1 MAETV
6 IVATVRVLVEKLV
19 GVAAEGIGGVLGV
32 KNELNKLKKSL
43 DRMKAFLSDA
53 DRRQV
58 EETTVRL
65 WLKNLEEVI
74 YEVDN
79 LLDEY
84 NYEILRRKVEIRNQL
99 RRKVCFFF
107 SFSNPFLFRVI
118 IAHKIKDVNMKLE
131 KLDEEADRHGIRK
144 GIVDSAFFVPPVI
157 ETDSISVDPIFLGRE
172 NDVSDI
178 VNMLL
183 LKRILEILTKGDVQ
197 VECQEDILQ
206 DLQKKLAEGRY
217 LLVLDDLWN
226 DKYWEN
232 FRRALLG
239 INSKRGNFI
248 IVTTRSKEVASIV
261 GPKYQYSLNKLSDS
275 DCLDIIKKRAFCEG
289 DEVSVDL
296 EPIVRKI
303 ACKCGGLPLAANII
317 GGTLQRIGKDEWGS
331 VSESELL
338 DSNEDAIGVLKVSF
352 DRLPSP
358 LLKKCFAYCSILRK
372 DAEIEKE
379 RLIQLWMAE
388 GLLAETDSSD
398 MESLGNRVY
407 DTLLQN
413 FFFQEEVKDEYGN
426 IKHSKM
432 HDLLH
437 DLACLIS
444 TAETFNMENPKT
456 ESPGDQ
462 VKYVVMK
469 SHVDQEPLGLI
480 RQNLAIMRAFV
491 LGSKVHDLFNDCKYL
506 RVLDLQQTD
515 IEELTTS
522 IAKLIHF
529 RFLDVSFTK
538 IRAFPKSLCKLYNLQ
553 TLRAIRCN
561 NLTQLPRQLQNLLNL
576 RHFIVENAFFTA
588 FQMPLEIGKL
598 TCLRTLKFFNVGQE
612 NGHRIEELENL
623 RHLKGELEIRNLE
636 HVNDQEAAARAGLVR
651 KPNIHKLVLV
661 WSESREDKPHN
672 DGEVLEGLE
681 PHPNIKSL
689 TIKRFSGEK
698 FSLWMMNRSVGDAR
712 RLDKLIELKLIDCER
727 CQEIPTLGHLPR
739 LKILE
744 LVGFKNVKSIGMS
757 FYYPHGGF
765 DESSSTESGC
775 SQLQAV
781 VLFGALETFRLHNM
795 PKLVE
800 WTDIST
806 NSATR
811 VVNAFPR
818 LESLDISECPNLCSA
833 PSHGFPSLKELSIS
847 DAEKGSVLLNQIC
860 DSIYN
865 LSSLTSLELRRVSDL
880 IRLPKKLFCKEGPAL
895 LSLKIM
901 ECRSLSYLELRGHDH
916 ACNANLQRL
925 ERLYIIDCANLA
937 SIRYP
942 MEQSESQSG
951 GLSSLRDLRILNCN
965 TLTNIPST
973 MLESSTS
980 LGYLMVSNC
989 AKLTSLTVDFERMP
1003 NLYYLQVS
1011 HCYNLR
1017 RVFPIVRSNC
1027 VCHLTQLT
1035 LGSLAKDASPQDFY
1049 RDFESISSLKS
1060 LQDLTLG
1067 GNRMWKSLPDQLQRL
1082 TALTHLSLSYFG
1094 VEELPEWFGDFS
1106 YLRTLS
1112 LQDMESLGCLPRTME
1127 SLTRLEDLY
1136 INGCKLI
1143 YKWKRRG
1150 SAGYVGIYD
1159 DPTFRRFRQ
1168 VLNVYANGM
1177 VMNSIISFISK

>member
-1 MAETV
+1 MVETV

-84 NYEILRRKVEIRNQL
+84 NYEILRRKVEIRNQM
-99 RRKVCFFF
+99 RRKVWFFF
-107 SFSNPFLFRVI
+107 SFSNPFLFRAI

-157 ETDSISVDPIFLGRE
+157 ETDSVSVDPIFLGRE

-178 VNMLL
+178 VTMLVRPNDEVISVVPIVGMGGLGKTSLARSIFKDQKIIQHFDERIWICVSENFDKTKL

-197 VECQEDILQ
+197 VERQEDILQ
-206 DLQKKLAEGRY
+206 DWQREDIYLSLMICGMINIGKVLKELFLESTQKEEI
-217 LLVLDDLWN
+217 LL
-226 DKYWEN
+226 
-232 FRRALLG
+232 F
-239 INSKRGNFI
+239 
-248 IVTTRSKEVASIV
+248 
-261 GPKYQYSLNKLSDS
+261 
-275 DCLDIIKKRAFCEG
+275 DCLDIIKKRAFSER
-289 DEVSVDL
+289 DEVSIDL
-296 EPIVRKI
+296 EPILRKI

-338 DSNEDAIGVLKVSF
+338 DSNEDAIGVLKVGF

-372 DAEIEKE
+372 DEEIDKQ

-388 GLLAETDSSD
+388 GLVAESDSSD
-398 MESLGNRVY
+398 MESLGSKVY
-407 DTLLQN
+407 NNLLQN

-432 HDLLH
+432 HGLLH

-444 TAETFNMENPKT
+444 KAETFNMENPKMDC
-456 ESPGDQ
+456 PGDQ

-469 SHVDQEPLGLI
+469 SHVHQEPLGI
-480 RQNLAIMRAFV
+480 KKNFAIMRAFV
-491 LGSKVHDLFNDCKYL
+491 SG
-506 RVLDLQQTD
+506 QQR
-515 IEELTTS
+515 EWS
-522 IAKLIHF
+522 SNK
-529 RFLDVSFTK
+529 
-538 IRAFPKSLCKLYNLQ
+538 
-553 TLRAIRCN
+553 
-561 NLTQLPRQLQNLLNL
+561 
-576 RHFIVENAFFTA
+576 
-588 FQMPLEIGKL
+588 
-598 TCLRTLKFFNVGQE
+598 
-612 NGHRIEELENL
+612 ELENL

-636 HVNDQEAAARAGLVR
+636 HVNDQEEAARAGLVR

-661 WSESREDKPHN
+661 WSESREDHPHN

-689 TIKRFSGEK
+689 TVKRFSGEK
-698 FSLWMMNRSVGDAR
+698 FPLWIMNRSVGDAR

-727 CQEIPTLGHLPR
+727 CEEIPTLGHLPR

-744 LVGFKNVKSIGMS
+744 LVGLKNVNSIGMC
-757 FYYPHGGF
+757 FYYPTGGS
-765 DESSSTESGC
+765 DESTSPESGC
-775 SQLQAV
+775 TQLQAV

-800 WTDIST
+800 WTEIST

-811 VVNAFPR
+811 VVNAFPH

-847 DAEKGSVLLNQIC
+847 DAENGSVLLNQIC

-865 LSSLTSLELRRVSDL
+865 LRSVTSLELRRVSDL
-880 IRLPKKLFCKEGPAL
+880 IRLPEKLFCKEGPAL
-895 LSLKIM
+895 SSLKIM
-901 ECRSLSYLELRGHDH
+901 ECRSLSYLELPGDDH
-916 ACNANLQRL
+916 ANLQRL
-925 ERLYIIDCANLA
+925 ERLYIIDCANLV

-942 MEQSESQSG
+942 MEESESQSG

-1003 NLYYLQVS
+1003 NLYYLQIS
-1011 HCYNLR
+1011 HCHNLR
-1017 RVFPIVRSNC
+1017 RVFPIVRSNS
-1027 VCHLTQLT
+1027 VGHLTQLT
-1035 LGSLAKDASPQDFY
+1035 LGSLAGDVSFQDFC

-1082 TALTHLSLSYFG
+1082 TALTNLSLSYFG
-1094 VEELPEWFGDFS
+1094 VQELPEWFGDFS

-1112 LQDMESLGCLPRTME
+1112 LQDMESLECLPRTMA
-1127 SLTRLEDLY
+1127 RLKELQDLY

-1143 YKWKRRG
+1143 YKWKRPG
-1150 SAGYVGIYD
+1150 SAAVYGGIYY
-1159 DPTFRRFRQ
+1159 DPTLRRFRQ
-1168 VLNVYANGM
+1168 VINVYVNGM
-1177 VMNSIISFISK
+1177 VMNSIITFISKQQSIAISIWHNNLYLFLASSCMQVTCLNSTQGRDGYRCKQLMEGKHQDLLVVWCSAIPLLSGC